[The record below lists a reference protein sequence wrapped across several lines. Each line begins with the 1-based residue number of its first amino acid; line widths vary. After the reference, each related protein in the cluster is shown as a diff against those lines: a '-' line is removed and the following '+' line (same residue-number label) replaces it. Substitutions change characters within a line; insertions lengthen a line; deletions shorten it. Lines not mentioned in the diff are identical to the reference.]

1 MIDQR
6 IGNYRI
12 IRKIGQGGMGTV
24 YEALHEQIGRRAAVK
39 VLHAELA
46 RDPQIAVRF
55 LNEARAANIV
65 QHAGIV
71 DIYEFGQTPERATYI
86 IMQYL
91 DGESL
96 RARLRRLGTVGTDVL
111 RLGRQLA
118 S

>member
-55 LNEARAANIV
+55 LNEARAANMV

-71 DIYEFGQTPERATYI
+71 DIYEFGQTPYGAAYI
-86 IMQYL
+86 IVQYL
-91 DGESL
+91 EGESP
-96 RARLRRLGTVGTDVL
+96 RARLQPHVDLGT
-111 RLGRQLA
+111 
-118 S
+118 